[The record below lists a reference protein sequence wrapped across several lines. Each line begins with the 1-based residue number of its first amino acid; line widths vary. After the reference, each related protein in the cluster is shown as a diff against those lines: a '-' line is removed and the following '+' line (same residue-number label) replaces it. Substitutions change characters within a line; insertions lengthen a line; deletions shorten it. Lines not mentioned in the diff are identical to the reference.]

1 MEFLASPLDWGHPL
15 AWLVYIW
22 SAGNLLLAAILWW
35 GRQNILLPQADLLR
49 ADAHLIYGELTGL
62 QAQLKAVNRQADRSL
77 DQLEQLMN
85 LIQGLFLSL
94 LETRLVGLALRKLRN
109 KPLVVRMVTTKGINV
124 IVGQLET
131 AVRTRHIEDRDET
144 LNEK

>member
-1 MEFLASPLDWGHPL
+1 MEFLASPLHWGHPL

-22 SAGNLLLAAILWW
+22 SAGNLILALALWW
-35 GRQNILLPQADLLR
+35 GRETILLPQADLLR
-49 ADAHLIYGELTGL
+49 ADAHVIYAEITGV
-62 QAQLKAVNRQADRSL
+62 QAQLKAVNRQADRGL

-94 LETRLVGLALRKLRN
+94 LETRLVGLALRKLRH

-124 IVGQLET
+124 VLGQLET
-131 AVRTRHIEDRDET
+131 VVRTRHIEDRDET
-144 LNEK
+144 LNET